1 MSKAKLAIALITL
14 SVATVAWAVPPGIA
28 HQRLQPQ
35 FEFVQS
41 VPSVLPVKLRDG
53 RDGLLANAWINGAG
67 PFVFAIDTG
76 AGVSLISRNVV
87 DQARLQINKSR
98 RPLVGGLSTSPIASN
113 QEASL
118 SGLSL
123 GIPSNRI
130 STRAVAAVVAS
141 LPGSIDGILDPTD
154 VFAPLGYSVDLP
166 QRQLSVFDPATQGLR
181 VNQVPHDGAVVRWVR
196 QPGNDR
202 PFVQLGDGRL
212 ALIDTGSGFGLALT
226 DGRVVSRSHGGRSQ
240 VENRNDL
247 GGGRVQSQEIQ
258 PQRVSVGA
266 LVLNG
271 VPSDVLTGVARDT
284 PNILGRRALF
294 PFKISFD
301 PRARLISFEPTERGE
316 RD

>member
-14 SVATVAWAVPPGIA
+14 SVATVAWAVPKTGIA

-35 FEFVQS
+35 TQS
-41 VPSVLPVKLRDG
+41 VQSVLPVKLRDG

-67 PFVFAIDTG
+67 PFTFAVDTG

-87 DQARLQINKSR
+87 DRARLQVNKSR

-113 QEASL
+113 QEARL
-118 SGLSL
+118 SGLAL
-123 GIPSNRI
+123 GTPTNRI
-130 STRAVAAVVAS
+130 STSAVAAVVAS

-166 QRQLSVFDPATQGLR
+166 RRQLLVFDPAVQGLR
-181 VNQVPHDGAVVRWVR
+181 LNQVPREGAVVRWVR
-196 QPGNDR
+196 EAGNDR

-226 DGRVVSRSHGGRSQ
+226 DGRVISRSQGDRQ
-240 VENRNDL
+240 VENRHDL
-247 GGGRVQSQEIQ
+247 GGGRVQSQEIT
-258 PQRVSVGA
+258 PQRVSIGA

-271 VPSDVLTGVARDT
+271 VPSDVLSGVARGT

-301 PRARLISFEPTERGE
+301 PQARLIAFEPTERN
-316 RD
+316 

>member
-1 MSKAKLAIALITL
+1 MGKAKLAIALITL
-14 SVATVAWAVPPGIA
+14 SVATVAWAVPQTGIA

-35 FEFVQS
+35 SQSFAFVS
-41 VPSVLPVKLRDG
+41 PVKLRDE
-53 RDGLLANAWINGAG
+53 REGLLATAWVNGAG
-67 PFVFAIDTG
+67 PFTFAIDTG

-87 DQARLQINKSR
+87 DRARLQVNKSR

-113 QEASL
+113 QEAKL
-118 SGLSL
+118 SGLAL
-123 GIPSNRI
+123 GTPNNRI
-130 STRAVAAVVAS
+130 STAAVAAVVAN

-166 QRQLSVFDPATQGLR
+166 RRQLQVFDPASQGLR
-181 VNQVPHDGAVVRWVR
+181 LNRVPHDGAVVRWV
-196 QPGNDR
+196 GNDR

-226 DGRVVSRSHGGRSQ
+226 DGRVISRNHDPQ
-240 VENRNDL
+240 IENRHDL
-247 GGGRVQSQEIQ
+247 GGGRVQSQEIE
-258 PQRVSVGA
+258 PQRVRIGA

-271 VPSDVLTGVARDT
+271 VPSDVLTGVARGT

-301 PRARLISFEPTERGE
+301 PRARLISFEPTER
-316 RD
+316 D